1 MGLKGCHSLQLG
13 QYFSQEE
20 TYLPLYPP
28 VTTMHPAINK
38 LIKSVQER
46 SRNSYVQLM
55 RLKPLKTADEK
66 CFLGSAISETLTHSS
81 HFCKSNTSVEVLQ
94 EESKS
99 ESPPPATYK

>member
-1 MGLKGCHSLQLG
+1 MGLTGCHSFQLG
-13 QYFSQEE
+13 QYFSHEE
-20 TYLPLYPP
+20 RNLPLYPP

-38 LIKSVQER
+38 IIKSVQER

-81 HFCKSNTSVEVLQ
+81 HFCKSNISVEVLQ
-94 EESKS
+94 ESFDL
-99 ESPPPATYK
+99 SPPPATYK